1 VDDLL
6 RLQNTTLSRRTF
18 MRVAGAAAAASVA
31 GSLLAACGSDD
42 DDDDGATST
51 PGSSTG
57 ADPTATEGGSSDGP
71 TATAGGADAGGEVQ
85 MGGEVIVG
93 LDQEP
98 PTLDP
103 HASPSAVT
111 FQITASVAESLLYMD
126 AERELQP
133 WLAESWEAA
142 PDGTSYTFVLRQDV
156 TFQDGEPF
164 NAESVKA
171 NFDRIVDPN
180 FVAGGALSSLSGYT
194 GTEVTDEY
202 TAVVSFEN
210 PYAPFLVYAAGGTL
224 AMVSIAAV
232 EELGDGFGTQIVA
245 TGPFMVESYTA
256 KDNVRLIKW
265 ADYNRQAPWSD
276 HEGPPYLD
284 SLVFK
289 FIPEPS
295 TRVTT
300 VETGETQLVTALQ
313 SQDLP
318 RLEESADFVVVKSPW
333 VGVPRILIFNVGLAP
348 TDDVNVRKAASLAID
363 RQALVDTVFAGL
375 GEVAIGML
383 ARVML
388 DDSAL
393 SQPYDPEMA
402 KQLLEEAGWTG
413 EGTRQKDGE
422 NLEFILNVVD
432 YGGGAPPE
440 AQLIQA
446 NLIEVGF
453 DCQIKAQARAPWYE
467 DNYNCATHGPLM
479 FLRSGDYDGLYAL
492 FHSSLIGNNFNF
504 ACLSDPEVDAML
516 EQGRAETDPAAR
528 RQLYLDLELKLAD
541 MAVAA
546 PLVDEYSV
554 WAGVASVQGLQ
565 FNGFTYPVFSDVWMA
580 QE

>member
-1 VDDLL
+1 
-6 RLQNTTLSRRTF
+6 
-18 MRVAGAAAAASVA
+18 
-31 GSLLAACGSDD
+31 
-42 DDDDGATST
+42 
-51 PGSSTG
+51 
-57 ADPTATEGGSSDGP
+57 
-71 TATAGGADAGGEVQ
+71 
-85 MGGEVIVG
+85 
-93 LDQEP
+93 
-98 PTLDP
+98 
-103 HASPSAVT
+103 
-111 FQITASVAESLLYMD
+111 
-126 AERELQP
+126 
-133 WLAESWEAA
+133 
-142 PDGTSYTFVLRQDV
+142 
-156 TFQDGEPF
+156 
-164 NAESVKA
+164 
-171 NFDRIVDPN
+171 
-180 FVAGGALSSLSGYT
+180 
-194 GTEVTDEY
+194 
-202 TAVVSFEN
+202 VSFEN